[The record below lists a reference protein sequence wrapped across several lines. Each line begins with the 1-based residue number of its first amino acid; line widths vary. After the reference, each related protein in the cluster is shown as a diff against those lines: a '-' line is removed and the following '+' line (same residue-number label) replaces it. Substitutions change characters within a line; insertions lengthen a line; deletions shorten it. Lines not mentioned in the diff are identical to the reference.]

1 MARQLLPY
9 RLFVI
14 LVADEYPEKFS
25 RELKYIG
32 HAHEKRGAN
41 HALLMTAGETVRD
54 FMFKVN
60 INVTLAIRNAL
71 RRYPDLEPG
80 IVST

>member
-1 MARQLLPY
+1 LARQLLPY

-14 LVADEYPEKFS
+14 LVADEYPRFFS
-25 RELKYIG
+25 RAEG
-32 HAHEKRGAN
+32 HRYAHENRGAN